1 MSPSLFNMYMDA
13 MMRKVTEDGAGGVI
27 VGKERLVDL
36 DFADDVA
43 LLADS
48 WMLIAALVMN
58 MEE

>member
-1 MSPSLFNMYMDA
+1 MKALFRPLL
-13 MMRKVTEDGAGGVI
+13 RKQTF
-27 VGKERLVDL
+27 KERLVDL